1 MKRFVLDASVTLSW
15 FIDRP
20 PAQYAA
26 HMKQLLIRGGLAVV
40 PSVWQLEVAN
50 GFVSAERRGTLI
62 PSEIAELLEDF
73 DIIRR
78 SIEISAG
85 PGSIRHTVGIARQ
98 FGLTAYDAAYLDLAR
113 DLQLPIATLDQALI
127 RAAAQ
132 ANVQLAR

>member
-26 HMKQLLIRGGLAVV
+26 HMKQLLILGGLAVV

-62 PSEIAELLEDF
+62 PSETAELLEDF
-73 DIIRR
+73 DVVRR
-78 SIEISAG
+78 SIEISAES
-85 PGSIRHTVGIARQ
+85 GSIRHTVGIARQ